1 MSWLTGLA
9 GKAEELLN
17 KVDQQAATALHN
29 EDSAAPAPNTGNHQ
43 SWGSHKDSSSGASG
57 HSSYLSPAPTQQAAM
72 SSMTASKSVPSNLNR
87 FDNGFNSRSR
97 KSISSSP
104 VPQNGSPAKKKDK
117 DDELF
122 EFLNSSTT
130 VENKKPALAVK
141 TGITNGTHSRHSS
154 TSSSASTKS
163 GKTTESGLTNSSLA
177 DKQGKL
183 LLAYLYIWI
192 TSWGHSSNFN
202 FVPGH
207 QQQCNWQAR
216 LHLTAIQQDR
226 DYVPFWCLPYI
237 TFSRTY
243 HSLLDIFTN
252 FGVALHRKK
261 KGFRPEGFDESLFQI
276 QNVFFFEH
284 YKLSLLKLC
293 FKPIKIGLPL
303 CQNTPLI

>member
-29 EDSAAPAPNTGNHQ
+29 EDSAAPAPKSGNHQ
-43 SWGSHKDSSSGASG
+43 SWESHKDSSSGASG

-192 TSWGHSSNFN
+192 TSWGGGGT
-202 FVPGH
+202 P
-207 QQQCNWQAR
+207 
-216 LHLTAIQQDR
+216 
-226 DYVPFWCLPYI
+226 
-237 TFSRTY
+237 
-243 HSLLDIFTN
+243 
-252 FGVALHRKK
+252 
-261 KGFRPEGFDESLFQI
+261 QI
-276 QNVFFFEH
+276 SI
-284 YKLSLLKLC
+284 LSLGTNNNAIGRLGGHVVLYDLNSGTYQNCSEKFTILVIPVYQDC
-293 FKPIKIGLPL
+293 FFW
-303 CQNTPLI
+303 QF